1 MRRFLA
7 ARVDRVAA
15 CVLLELVLVFM
26 LVPRAGAQSWNDP
39 RSRALVEGA
48 TQRRAEQLADTAL
61 RDYQAVAHGYV
72 AFLAQLG
79 EGFRTPPKVIKTDEL
94 EDEIYWKAPNLSKQR
109 IVGRRDTLLLPTD
122 IAYHTDH
129 LGIVQNNFADIIRIG
144 DGGDEVADVPHPLS
158 RAGLLLYDFALAD
171 SFSIGSASQ
180 RIHVYEVKVRPKD
193 DRQPRVVGAVYID
206 QASSQ
211 VVRLNITFTQS
222 AFLDKALEDLSL
234 VLENRLVAGRFWL
247 PSRQEIEIRR
257 KAEWLDYPARG
268 IIRGRWEIGDYRIN
282 QELSPVTFIGP
293 EITIASPQVLA
304 QHKWQGRILDS
315 LPEDLRAISEPDIQ
329 RVQEEARAIVRAQ
342 ALATAKR
349 ATLAGRR
356 IDDFAR
362 FNRVEGLAIGS
373 GLQKQLG
380 LGWTAAARARYGI
393 DDKFVKGGVDF
404 AHLYS
409 DGSSVRIFATRD
421 FRDVGD
427 VQERSGVVNSLAAQ
441 EFGSDYTDPYLV
453 RALGAL
459 YEQPVGNVEVR
470 LSGSYELESP
480 LAVHARP
487 VSGSFE
493 PTIQFDAHRASLF
506 ELEITRPTSPWAN
519 GTELAMRL
527 DARVREPLGQSNPQS
542 QADARSIRGFV
553 SADLQKT
560 FGATML
566 VASGTLAGVH
576 GADVSSSTVVPIELV
591 FLGGPI
597 SAPGFDYHSFGGNF
611 GGTAH
616 LEMRVPAPF
625 PGFSLGRYGR
635 VPSVG
640 TFAPYAHIAAI
651 NQPNLLCIPV
661 GGSGTP
667 PPCPGPRHA
676 FPALG
681 AAYILPFDLAR
692 IDVAKG
698 FGRRGPYSPP
708 GRWTLYLDV
717 SREFWSIL

>member
-1 MRRFLA
+1 MLFMR
-7 ARVDRVAA
+7 
-15 CVLLELVLVFM
+15 
-26 LVPRAGAQSWNDP
+26 VPRAGAQTWNDP

-129 LGIVQNNFADIIRIG
+129 LGIVQNNFPDIIRIG

-158 RAGLLLYDFALAD
+158 AAGLLLYDFALAD
-171 SFSIGSASQ
+171 SFSIGSAAQ

-206 QASSQ
+206 QASNQ
-211 VVRLNITFTQS
+211 VVRLNITFTQA

-282 QELSPVTFIGP
+282 QELSPVTFAGP
-293 EITIASPQVLA
+293 EITIAPPQVLA

-329 RVQEEARAIVRAQ
+329 RIQEEARAIVRAQ

-362 FNRVEGLAIGS
+362 FNRVEGLALGS
-373 GLQKQLG
+373 GLQQQLG
-380 LGWTAAARARYGI
+380 SGWTGGARARYGI
-393 DDKFVKGGVDF
+393 DDKLLKGSVDF
-404 AHLYS
+404 THVYT
-409 DGSSVRIFATRD
+409 DGSSIRLFAMRD

-427 VQERSGVVNSLAAQ
+427 FQERSGVVNSLAAQ

-453 RALGAL
+453 RAVGAR
-459 YEQPVGNVEVR
+459 YDDSNG
-470 LSGSYELESP
+470 SADFSFTGSYELESALGVHAQP
-480 LAVHARP
+480 VTGSFAPTLQFDPRHALRFELAV
-487 VSGSFE
+487 S
-493 PTIQFDAHRASLF
+493 
-506 ELEITRPTSPWAN
+506 RPTMPWYGGMDLTFQASARTRLPMGAN
-519 GTELAMRL
+519 AQDRPGDH
-527 DARVREPLGQSNPQS
+527 DARTLRGFLSAQVEKPLGTL
-542 QADARSIRGFV
+542 RLVG
-553 SADLQKT
+553 SAS
-560 FGATML
+560 
-566 VASGTLAGVH
+566 VAGVA
-576 GADVSSSTVVPIELV
+576 GVTTGNADRAVVPSELV

-597 SAPGFDYHSFGGNF
+597 SAPGYDYHTLNSTFGT
-611 GGTAH
+611 TAH
-616 LEMRVPAPF
+616 FELRMPAPF

-651 NQPNLLCIPV
+651 DAPHIECIPPQST
-661 GGSGTP
+661 GLYAGCAHLDTTY
-667 PPCPGPRHA
+667 
-676 FPALG
+676 PALG
-681 AAYILPFDLAR
+681 AAYILPFDLVR
-692 IDVAKG
+692 LDVAKG
-698 FGRRGPYSPP
+698 LGQR
-708 GRWTLYLDV
+708 GRWTFYIDV
-717 SREFWSIL
+717 SRDFWSIL